1 MKKALKGLSILGSFT
16 GLLSSLALFAILAGY
31 INVVPM
37 PPRLDGLPGR
47 PAAIVVPTAEAT
59 AVIQDRNDG
68 GWLHMA
74 GCDRLDRESAIDCG
88 WFEHFLLSSRN
99 VEGHHNLNFGWVAEA
114 AHTPKLANTGAD
126 TECNAL
132 AALMNTGYIEIYSGT
147 QPANADTAVSTQT
160 LGSTLRF
167 SSTAFGSSSGGVAT
181 ANTITSDTNAAAT
194 ITATWFRILKSDN
207 STVVMD
213 GSICTSGCDIN
224 LATTAIVQH
233 ATVAISAFTLTQ
245 GKG

>member
-1 MKKALKGLSILGSFT
+1 MKKALRVLSLFGPA
-16 GLLSSLALFAILAGY
+16 LALAAILFGH
-31 INVVPM
+31 VT
-37 PPRLDGLPGR
+37 PPALSTLPGR
-47 PAAIVVPTAEAT
+47 QAGIQAPTVT
-59 AVIQDRNDG
+59 TGDG
-68 GWLHMA
+68 H
-74 GCDRLDRESAIDCG
+74 
-88 WFEHFLLSSRN
+88 LS
-99 VEGHHNLNFGWVAEA
+99 VFQVAEA

-132 AALMNTGYIEIYSGT
+132 AALMNTGYIKIYSGT

-167 SSTAFGSSSGGVAT
+167 GSTAFGSSSGGVAT
-181 ANTITSDTNAAAT
+181 ANTITSDTDAAAT